1 MRFIRLFVSVVT
13 LLYFAPFILAQ
24 DVTILEHGGS
34 IQSVAFSPIDNS
46 FVVSAG
52 GHNTIKLW
60 DLRKNTVKTLR
71 GHKDKVNSVAF
82 STDGRL
88 LVSGSEDRTVKIWDV
103 SQWQNIEAR
112 EPVTIRIPFSVHTVV
127 FHPNGQLLATSGR
140 HAKLLDIDNQT
151 EIATLQNDEWVWT
164 VDLSSDGRYLT
175 TDDGVGTT
183 VKVWDIQRK
192 QITATL
198 EGHTSDINFVKF
210 SPDNRTLASSS
221 WGGEI
226 KLWGVSNWKLLGTL
240 HTNGVAAVDFSA
252 DGKVL
257 ASGGSGEV
265 VLWSVASGEN
275 IATLQGHTGSIRG
288 VAFSFDNTTL
298 ASGGED
304 GMVRVQ
310 NIKNRLEST
319 HQRDIVRLIYFL
331 PSDRSPQ
338 PDIDEKFDKLIKE
351 AQQIFAGQMDHYG
364 FGRKTFRFETEAT
377 GRAVVHHVKGK
388 FNDEYYQSQAGKVWE
403 EIDEHFDISTNIYL
417 AALDTSTKALDG
429 FACGY
434 GGPYGTSGGTVLIP
448 VSGWCFEEIDV
459 TVHELGHAFGL
470 QHDFRNDLKPW
481 MDLYSTE
488 PMTTSI
494 CAAGWLDVHP
504 YFNTHQTYF
513 NEPTT
518 IEMWSLAVV
527 HADGVLLRF
536 KITDPD
542 GLHQAQLFT
551 TVEYAGV
558 PDLGILDCKP
568 LVDGS
573 RVVEFVRDQLTSKT
587 DSVTLWVMDKRGN
600 FTEKKFSFNYPPPED
615 ANTGGTSDIQD

>member
-226 KLWGVSNWKLLGTL
+226 KLWGVSNWNLLGTL

>member
-1 MRFIRLFVSVVT
+1 MSVVSVVT

-210 SPDNRTLASSS
+210 FPDNRTLASSS

-388 FNDEYYQSQAGKVWE
+388 FNNEYYQSQAGKVWE

-573 RVVEFVRDQLTSKT
+573 RVVEFVTDQLTSKT
-587 DSVTLWVMDKRGN
+587 DSVTLRVMDKRGN

-615 ANTGGTSDIQD
+615 ANTGGTRDIQD

>member
-1 MRFIRLFVSVVT
+1 MSVVSVVT

-210 SPDNRTLASSS
+210 FPDNRTLASSS

-573 RVVEFVRDQLTSKT
+573 WVVEFVTDQLTSKT
-587 DSVTLWVMDKRGN
+587 DSVTLRVMDKRGN

-615 ANTGGTSDIQD
+615 ANTGGTRDIQD